1 MPHPTRSG
9 LGEAAITATLLSI
22 YLSARGTTRAL
33 GAVHAATG
41 SLEPVRFVA
50 ATSRRRGHDL
60 AREPPMSQDR
70 APGPS
75 TVGFRTALRKQC
87 GACG

>member
-33 GAVHAATG
+33 GAVHAAMG
-41 SLEPVRFVA
+41 SLERVR
-50 ATSRRRGHDL
+50 S
-60 AREPPMSQDR
+60 
-70 APGPS
+70 
-75 TVGFRTALRKQC
+75 
-87 GACG
+87 